1 MNMEFTKKEFCQYG
15 QICNLLAHNRRVINP
30 DIQTKLEERKRII
43 ERTIEA
49 TCGRIDMRM
58 YSNVSMYILKGLSMK
73 EVGLRNHCD
82 KSTVSRDVT
91 RFFATCSWAF
101 EDITKDTG

>member
-1 MNMEFTKKEFCQYG
+1 MGTVRFINIGYG
-15 QICNLLAHNRRVINP
+15 NVVSSEKIVAIVLP
-30 DIQTKLEERKRII
+30 DAAPVKRLVQDARANGNII
-43 ERTIEA
+43 DA

-58 YSNVSMYILKGLSMK
+58 YSNVCMYILQGLPMK
-73 EVGLRNHCD
+73 EVGFKNHCD

>member
-1 MNMEFTKKEFCQYG
+1 MNMEFMKKEFRQYG
-15 QICNLLAHNRRVINP
+15 QICNLLKYNRNSMKPEILA
-30 DIQTKLEERKRII
+30 KLEDRKQVI
-43 ERTIEA
+43 ERTIDA

-58 YSNVSMYILKGLSMK
+58 YSNVCMYILQGLPMK
-73 EVGLRNHCD
+73 EVGFKNHCD

-101 EDITKDTG
+101 EDITKDTV